1 MKTKLDK
8 SGGSCEFV
16 SMHNLFVHVLI
27 PKCNNHLL
35 IWFFQINMDM
45 SSTWWTHSSLIS
57 KLLESSLVLVHGIKE
72 HIKSTLN
79 VLNSLYWN
87 VSLITLAI
95 FSRRVHRCCNPY
107 LSTLCVV
114 PRYWNQLNCIKY
126 SYFVQNA
133 SWQWHLA
140 TSVQESLLG
149 RFMEKNI

>member
-1 MKTKLDK
+1 MKTKLDT

-16 SMHNLFVHVLI
+16 PMHNFFMHVLI

-35 IWFFQINMDM
+35 IWFFQLNMAM

-57 KLLESSLVLVHGIKE
+57 KLWRALLSLCMEL
-72 HIKSTLN
+72 KSTFN

-95 FSRRVHRCCNPY
+95 FWGCVHRCPNPY

-114 PRYWNQLNCIKY
+114 PRYRNQLNYIKY

-140 TSVQESLLG
+140 TSFQESLLG
-149 RFMEKNI
+149 RFLEKNI